1 MEDVEDKRK
10 RMQSDVSPEDLRVI
24 AMQILC
30 PDLALRRDLRLMS
43 CSTSLAT
50 SIGSG
55 IAAPLGGE
63 IDHRVPGYLCFA
75 WTNGLEAWRRNGIKA
90 RLS

>member
-10 RMQSDVSPEDLRVI
+10 RMQSDVNHEDRRVI

-30 PDLALRRDLRLMS
+30 LDLALRRDLRLMS
-43 CSTSLAT
+43 CSTSLAE

-75 WTNGLEAWRRNGIKA
+75 WTNSLEA
-90 RLS
+90 